1 MFFDAVFPYVFH
13 DAARLSFL
21 GPVGTWALSHERKP
35 VGPRHGKHPR
45 PGGATEVRG
54 TNRNGIV
61 VQVPS
66 DDHSNPP
73 PLRGWWTELTGGG
86 GEGWVVKPPGLID
99 SERLRKGKDV
109 YSGGPGR
116 TLRCC
121 NQENL
126 IEQLK
131 NGARTMQMQ
140 VDNLSSNWAYM
151 VMASLAWSLKAWSAL
166 SLPRRTAGVASTS
179 QRSQPYCG
187 WSSRL
192 S

>member
-1 MFFDAVFPYVFH
+1 M
-13 DAARLSFL
+13 AAH
-21 GPVGTWALSHERKP
+21 A
-35 VGPRHGKHPR
+35 
-45 PGGATEVRG
+45 
-54 TNRNGIV
+54 
-61 VQVPS
+61 
-66 DDHSNPP
+66 

-151 VMASLAWSLKAWSAL
+151 VMASLAWSL
-166 SLPRRTAGVASTS
+166 PRRTAGVASTS